1 MSEYAATTN
10 RLEVDN
16 FIARDFNDSIRE
28 LRYSM
33 HIKKFS
39 TAKPLFT
46 SHSSFIP
53 KPINTSISMSTPLIL
68 SLALI
73 VALSVSGC
81 QPNKET
87 DSNAANKDSNIQQ
100 NSSSQVLNSER
111 IQTIE
116 ALAGVPMQQLASF
129 DPQEIKQ
136 GGDTGISITSSE
148 SYSKPSSNITAS
160 RKGSFFIGNA
170 FFRQPWVI
178 APASTDSRDGL
189 GALFN
194 VAACQS
200 CHVKDGRGH
209 APLTSE
215 DDADSL
221 LIRLAMPATTNKQRQ
236 QLQNSLIE
244 KVVHPM
250 YGGQLQDRGI
260 QGVPAE
266 ARIAVEWRDKPVTFA
281 DGHVETLRAPTFNL
295 TNPGY
300 GPFDDELMVSPRIAL
315 PMIGLGLLEQ
325 IPDADIKKQAIKANN
340 ADSDIKGKFNWVM
353 DPQTGKVALGR
364 FGWKAGQ
371 TKLLTQNQSAFNEDM
386 GLTSNIRPNESC
398 MPTQTACL
406 NATTGADEQ
415 GNGKPP
421 VEVNDEVAKFVE
433 FYTRN
438 LAVPHRRNADDKIVL
453 AGKKRFYD
461 MGCQSCHTPRYQ
473 LPKTDDDHIEQ
484 HGQVIYPYTDLLLHD
499 MGDELADRT
508 IAGKLPSKGLQVEFL
523 ANSYEWRTPAL
534 WGIGLAQTVDPQAT
548 FLHDGRAR
556 TLMEAVL
563 WHGGEAMKQQQKV
576 LKLDK
581 QGRAELN
588 AFLMSL

>member
-1 MSEYAATTN
+1 MNTTN
-10 RLEVDN
+10 VLTGKQSTL
-16 FIARDFNDSIRE
+16 FDSSLIR
-28 LRYSM
+28 
-33 HIKKFS
+33 K
-39 TAKPLFT
+39 TAPL
-46 SHSSFIP
+46 
-53 KPINTSISMSTPLIL
+53 KL
-68 SLALI
+68 SLSMLCLLLI
-73 VALSVSGC
+73 SAC
-81 QPNKET
+81 QPADDVAN
-87 DSNAANKDSNIQQ
+87 NAAKSDRKTQK
-100 NSSSQVLNSER
+100 NSQSQALTSER
-111 IQTIE
+111 VQTVE
-116 ALAGVPMQQLASF
+116 ALAGVSMQQLASF

-209 APLTSE
+209 APMTSD

-221 LIRLAMPATTNKQRQ
+221 LIRLAMPPTTDKQRQ
-236 QLQNSLIE
+236 QLKDSLIE
-244 KVVHPM
+244 KVAHPM

-266 ARIAVEWRDKPVTFA
+266 ARIAVQWTDKPVTFA
-281 DGHVETLRAPTFNL
+281 DGHIETLRAPTFNL
-295 TNPGY
+295 TSPGY
-300 GPFDDELMVSPRIAL
+300 GAFDEELMVSPRVAL
-315 PMIGLGLLEQ
+315 PMIGLGLLDQ
-325 IPDADIKKQAIKANN
+325 IPDADIKKQAISINKNN
-340 ADSDIKGKFNWVM
+340 INKNSAKNDSSDISGKFNLVM

-371 TKLLTQNQSAFNEDM
+371 TKLITQNQSAFNEDM
-386 GLTSNIRPNESC
+386 GLTSNIRPHESC
-398 MPTQTACL
+398 MPTQTACIK
-406 NATTGADEQ
+406 ATTGADEQ
-415 GNGKPP
+415 GNGKPA
-421 VEVNDEVAKFVE
+421 VEVSDEVAKFVE

-438 LAVPHRRNADDKIVL
+438 LAVPNRRNADDKLVL

-473 LPKTDDDHIEQ
+473 LPKTDDDHVEQ

-499 MGDELADRT
+499 MGNDLADRT
-508 IAGKLPSKGLQVEFL
+508 IAGKLPPKNLQVEFL

-563 WHGGEAMKQQQKV
+563 WHGGEAKKQQQKV
-576 LKLDK
+576 LMLDK
-581 QGRAELN
+581 QGRTELN
-588 AFLMSL
+588 AFLQSL

>member
-1 MSEYAATTN
+1 MNAISATKDK
-10 RLEVDN
+10 L
-16 FIARDFNDSIRE
+16 
-28 LRYSM
+28 
-33 HIKKFS
+33 
-39 TAKPLFT
+39 
-46 SHSSFIP
+46 
-53 KPINTSISMSTPLIL
+53 SMSLHTSLLSKNTPLKLALSALCVL
-68 SLALI
+68 SLTACQPTDSSSANKND
-73 VALSVSGC
+73 VNADKQDKALSAERS
-81 QPNKET
+81 
-87 DSNAANKDSNIQQ
+87 Q
-100 NSSSQVLNSER
+100 N
-111 IQTIE
+111 IE

-136 GGDTGISITSSE
+136 GGDSGISITSAE
-148 SYSKPSSNITAS
+148 SYSKPSSNLTAL

-170 FFRQPWVI
+170 FFQQPWVI

-209 APLTSE
+209 APMSSK

-221 LIRLAMPATTNKQRQ
+221 LIRLSMPATTDEQRQ
-236 QLQNSLIE
+236 QLQDSLIE

-266 ARIAVEWRDKPVTFA
+266 ARIAVQWTDMPVTFA
-281 DGHVETLRAPTFNL
+281 DGYVETLRAPRFEL
-295 TNPGY
+295 TKPGY
-300 GPFDDELMVSPRIAL
+300 GAFDNEMMVSPRVAL

-325 IPDADIKKQAIKANN
+325 IPDDDIKKQAVNN
-340 ADSDIKGKFNWVM
+340 NSTSDISGKFNWVM
-353 DPQTGKVALGR
+353 DPQTGKHALGR

-371 TKLLTQNQSAFNEDM
+371 TKLITQNQSAFNEDM
-386 GLTSNIRPNESC
+386 GLTSNIRPHKSC
-398 MPTQTACL
+398 MPSQTACI

-421 VEVNDEVAKFVE
+421 VEVNDEIAKFVE

-438 LAVPHRRNADDKIVL
+438 LAVPHRRNADDKLVL

-473 LPKTDDDHIEQ
+473 LPKTDDDHLEQ

-499 MGDELADRT
+499 MGDALADRT
-508 IAGKLPSKGLQVEFL
+508 IAGKLPAKDAQVEFL

-563 WHGGEAMKQQQKV
+563 WHGGEAENQRQKV

-588 AFLMSL
+588 AFLKSL

>member
-1 MSEYAATTN
+1 MNTTMNTTN
-10 RLEVDN
+10 I
-16 FIARDFNDSIRE
+16 F
-28 LRYSM
+28 
-33 HIKKFS
+33 K
-39 TAKPLFT
+39 AKTPTFFYA
-46 SHSSFIP
+46 SFVSKTTLL
-53 KPINTSISMSTPLIL
+53 KPTLGILCVL
-68 SLALI
+68 SLSACQPTD
-73 VALSVSGC
+73 SVS
-81 QPNKET
+81 
-87 DSNAANKDSNIQQ
+87 DDI
-100 NSSSQVLNSER
+100 SENEKSAINNGDNPTLTPER
-111 IQTIE
+111 LQTIE
-116 ALAGVPMQQLASF
+116 TLAGVPMQQLASF
-129 DPQEIKQ
+129 DPQEVKQ
-136 GGDTGISITSSE
+136 GGDTGISISSAE
-148 SYSKPSSNITAS
+148 SYSKPSSNLTAS
-160 RKGSFFIGNA
+160 RKGHFFIGNA

-209 APLTSE
+209 APMTSD

-221 LIRLAMPATTNKQRQ
+221 LIRLAMPATTDEQRQ

-266 ARIAVEWRDKPVTFA
+266 ARIAVQWTDKPVTFA
-281 DGHVETLRAPTFNL
+281 DGHIETLRAPTFNL
-295 TNPGY
+295 TKPGY
-300 GPFDDELMVSPRIAL
+300 GAFDDDLMVSPRVAL

-325 IPDADIKKQAIKANN
+325 IPDEAIKKQAVDNKNSTN
-340 ADSDIKGKFNWVM
+340 GDISGKFNWVM
-353 DPQTGKVALGR
+353 DPQTGKHALGR

-371 TKLLTQNQSAFNEDM
+371 TKLITQNQSAFNEDM
-386 GLTSNIRPNESC
+386 GLTSNIRPHESC
-398 MPTQTACL
+398 MPTQTACM

-415 GNGKPP
+415 GNGKSP

-438 LAVPHRRNADDKIVL
+438 LAVPHRRDADDTLVL

-473 LPKTDDDHIEQ
+473 LPKTDDDHLEQ

-499 MGDELADRT
+499 MGDDLADRT
-508 IAGKLPSKGLQVEFL
+508 IAGKLPAKNIQVEFL

-563 WHGGEAMKQQQKV
+563 WHGGEAQKQQQKV

-581 QGRAELN
+581 QGRSELN
-588 AFLMSL
+588 AFLQSL

>member
-1 MSEYAATTN
+1 MHVKKGFISKPRPILHSSLISQFKTASVGMSA
-10 RLEVDN
+10 
-16 FIARDFNDSIRE
+16 
-28 LRYSM
+28 
-33 HIKKFS
+33 
-39 TAKPLFT
+39 LFT
-46 SHSSFIP
+46 
-53 KPINTSISMSTPLIL
+53 L
-68 SLALI
+68 SLVL
-73 VALSVSGC
+73 VGALSLSAC
-81 QPNKET
+81 QPVKDT
-87 DSNAANKDSNIQQ
+87 DDNAVNKDSLQ
-100 NSSSQVLNSER
+100 SEVLTPER
-111 IQTIE
+111 LRTIE
-116 ALAGVPMQQLASF
+116 TLAGVPMQQLASF
-129 DPQEIKQ
+129 EPQEIKQ
-136 GGDTGISITSSE
+136 GGDTGISVTSSE

-209 APLTSE
+209 APMTAE
-215 DDADSL
+215 DDADSF
-221 LIRLAMPATTNKQRQ
+221 LIRLAMPATTDEQRQ
-236 QLQNSLIE
+236 QLKDSLIE
-244 KVVHPM
+244 KVAHPM

-266 ARIAVEWRDKPVTFA
+266 ARIAVQWTDKPVTFA
-281 DGHVETLRAPTFNL
+281 DGHIETLRAPTFNL

-300 GPFDDELMVSPRIAL
+300 GAFDDEMMVSPRVAL

-325 IPDADIKKQAIKANN
+325 IPDADIKKQAASNHKNSN
-340 ADSDIKGKFNWVM
+340 DIKGKFNWVM

-371 TKLLTQNQSAFNEDM
+371 TELITQNQSAFNEDM
-386 GLTSNIRPNESC
+386 GLTSNIRPHESC
-398 MPTQTACL
+398 MPTQTACK
-406 NATTGADEQ
+406 NAITGADEQ

-438 LAVPHRRNADDKIVL
+438 LAVPHRRNAEDKVVL

-473 LPKTDDDHIEQ
+473 LPKTADDHLEQ

-508 IAGKLPSKGLQVEFL
+508 IAGKLPAKDLQVEFL

-534 WGIGLAQTVDPQAT
+534 WGIGLAQTVDSQAT

-563 WHGGEAMKQQQKV
+563 WHGGEAKKQQQRV

-588 AFLMSL
+588 AFLQSL

>member
-1 MSEYAATTN
+1 MNTAN
-10 RLEVDN
+10 
-16 FIARDFNDSIRE
+16 
-28 LRYSM
+28 SM
-33 HIKKFS
+33 NTANVSKVKKPASFY
-39 TAKPLFT
+39 
-46 SHSSFIP
+46 SSFLIKNAP
-53 KPINTSISMSTPLIL
+53 SKLTISILCAL
-68 SLALI
+68 SLSA
-73 VALSVSGC
+73 C
-81 QPNKET
+81 QPN
-87 DSNAANKDSNIQQ
+87 DSTSDDIDTNEQTAIENGENQA
-100 NSSSQVLNSER
+100 VAPER
-111 IQTIE
+111 IQAIE
-116 ALAGVPMQQLASF
+116 TLAGVPMQQLVSF

-136 GGDTGISITSSE
+136 GGDTGISISSAE
-148 SYSKPSSNITAS
+148 SYSKPSSNLTAS

-170 FFRQPWVI
+170 FFKQPWVI

-209 APLTSE
+209 APMNAD

-221 LIRLAMPATTNKQRQ
+221 LIRLAMPATTDEQRQ
-236 QLQNSLIE
+236 QLRDSLIE

-266 ARIAVEWRDKPVTFA
+266 ARISVQWTDKPVTFA
-281 DGHVETLRAPTFNL
+281 DGYVETLRAPTFNL
-295 TNPGY
+295 TQPGY
-300 GPFDDELMVSPRIAL
+300 GKLDDELMVSPRVAL

-325 IPDADIKKQAIKANN
+325 IPDEAIKNQAMK
-340 ADSDIKGKFNWVM
+340 SKGDISGKFNWVM
-353 DPQTGKVALGR
+353 DPQTGKNALGR

-371 TKLLTQNQSAFNEDM
+371 TKLITQNQSAFNEDM

-406 NATTGADEQ
+406 NARTGADEQ
-415 GNGKPP
+415 GNGKPA
-421 VEVNDEVAKFVE
+421 VEVNDDVAKFVE

-438 LAVPHRRNADDKIVL
+438 LAVPNRRDADNELVL

-461 MGCQSCHTPRYQ
+461 IGCQSCHTPRYQ
-473 LPKTDDDHIEQ
+473 LPKTDDDRLEQ
-484 HGQVIYPYTDLLLHD
+484 HGQVIYPYTDLLIHD
-499 MGDELADRT
+499 MGDDLADRT
-508 IAGKLPSKGLQVEFL
+508 IAGKLPPKDAQVEFL
-523 ANSYEWRTPAL
+523 ATSYEWRTPAL
-534 WGIGLAQTVDPQAT
+534 WGVGLAQIVDPQAT

-563 WHGGEAMKQQQKV
+563 WHGGESEKQQKEV

-588 AFLMSL
+588 AFLRSL

>member
-1 MSEYAATTN
+1 MNTTN
-10 RLEVDN
+10 V
-16 FIARDFNDSIRE
+16 F
-28 LRYSM
+28 
-33 HIKKFS
+33 K
-39 TAKPLFT
+39 AKPAASFYK
-46 SHSSFIP
+46 SFII
-53 KPINTSISMSTPLIL
+53 KTTLLTPAFGILCVL
-68 SLALI
+68 SLSA
-73 VALSVSGC
+73 C
-81 QPNKET
+81 QPT
-87 DSNAANKDSNIQQ
+87 DSVPDEVSRNDKSAINNAENQTLAP
-100 NSSSQVLNSER
+100 ER

-116 ALAGVPMQQLASF
+116 TLAGVSMQQLVSF
-129 DPQEIKQ
+129 DPQEVKQ
-136 GGDTGISITSSE
+136 GGDTGISISSAE
-148 SYSKPSSNITAS
+148 SYSKPSSNLTAS
-160 RKGSFFIGNA
+160 RKGHFFIGNA

-209 APLTSE
+209 APMTSD

-221 LIRLAMPATTNKQRQ
+221 LIRLAMPATTDEQRQ

-266 ARIAVEWRDKPVTFA
+266 ARIAVQWTDKPVTFA
-281 DGHVETLRAPTFNL
+281 DGHIEKLRAPTFNL
-295 TNPGY
+295 TKPGY
-300 GPFDDELMVSPRIAL
+300 GAFDDDLMVSPRVAL

-325 IPDADIKKQAIKANN
+325 IPDEAIKKQAVDNKNRTN
-340 ADSDIKGKFNWVM
+340 GDISGKFNWVM
-353 DPQTGKVALGR
+353 DPQTGKAALGR

-371 TKLLTQNQSAFNEDM
+371 TKLITQNQSAFNEDM
-386 GLTSNIRPNESC
+386 GLTSNIRPHESC
-398 MPTQTACL
+398 MPTQTACM

-415 GNGKPP
+415 GNGKSP

-438 LAVPHRRNADDKIVL
+438 LAVPHRRNADDKLVL

-473 LPKTDDDHIEQ
+473 LPKTDDDHLEQ

-499 MGDELADRT
+499 MGDDLADRT
-508 IAGKLPSKGLQVEFL
+508 IAGKLPAKDIQVEFL

-563 WHGGEAMKQQQKV
+563 WHGGEAQKQQQKV

-581 QGRAELN
+581 QGRTELN
-588 AFLMSL
+588 AFLQSL

>member
-1 MSEYAATTN
+1 
-10 RLEVDN
+10 
-16 FIARDFNDSIRE
+16 
-28 LRYSM
+28 M
-33 HIKKFS
+33 HVKKAS
-39 TAKPLFT
+39 TAKRL
-46 SHSSFIP
+46 SAIHSSVKSQF
-53 KPINTSISMSTPLIL
+53 KTASVSMSAPLTL

-73 VALSVSGC
+73 GALSVSAC
-81 QPNKET
+81 QPVKDNN
-87 DSNAANKDSNIQQ
+87 DNAADKDHQKSESLQ
-100 NSSSQVLNSER
+100 SEVLTPER

-136 GGDTGISITSSE
+136 GGDTGISIASSE

-209 APLTSE
+209 APMNAD

-221 LIRLAMPATTNKQRQ
+221 LIRLAMPATTDEQRQ
-236 QLQNSLIE
+236 QLKDSLIE
-244 KVVHPM
+244 KVAHPM

-266 ARIAVEWRDKPVTFA
+266 ARIAVQWTDKPVTFA

-300 GPFDDELMVSPRIAL
+300 GAFDEELMVSPRVAL

-325 IPDADIKKQAIKANN
+325 IPDADIKKQAASNHKNN
-340 ADSDIKGKFNWVM
+340 NDIKGKFNWVM

-371 TKLLTQNQSAFNEDM
+371 TKLITQNQSAFNEDM

-398 MPTQTACL
+398 MPTQLVCIK
-406 NATTGADEQ
+406 ATTGADEQ

-438 LAVPHRRNADDKIVL
+438 LAVPHRRNADDKLVL

-473 LPKTDDDHIEQ
+473 LPKTADDHLEQ
-484 HGQVIYPYTDLLLHD
+484 HGQVIYPYTDMLLHD
-499 MGDELADRT
+499 MGDDLADRT
-508 IAGKLPSKGLQVEFL
+508 IAGKLPPKNLQVEFL

-534 WGIGLAQTVDPQAT
+534 WGVGLAQTVDPQAT

-563 WHGGEAMKQQQKV
+563 WHGGEAKKQQQKV
-576 LKLDK
+576 LTLDK

-588 AFLMSL
+588 AFLQSL

>member
-1 MSEYAATTN
+1 MKAIYTKSSAF
-10 RLEVDN
+10 L
-16 FIARDFNDSIRE
+16 FSFSIIQN
-28 LRYSM
+28 LPS
-33 HIKKFS
+33 K
-39 TAKPLFT
+39 
-46 SHSSFIP
+46 
-53 KPINTSISMSTPLIL
+53 
-68 SLALI
+68 LALMMMGT
-73 VALSVSGC
+73 VALSAC
-81 QPNKET
+81 QPADSVSNET
-87 DSNAANKDSNIQQ
+87 SDNESNISTSETAQP
-100 NSSSQVLNSER
+100 LTSER
-111 IQTIE
+111 TENIE
-116 ALAGVPMQQLASF
+116 ALAGVPMQQLVSF

-136 GGDTGISITSSE
+136 GGNSGISITSAE
-148 SYSKPSSNITAS
+148 SYSKPSSNLTAS

-170 FFRQPWVI
+170 FFKQPWVV

-200 CHVKDGRGH
+200 CHIKDGRGH
-209 APLTSE
+209 APMTAD

-221 LIRLAMPATTNKQRQ
+221 LLRLSMPATTDEQRQ
-236 QLQNSLIE
+236 QLQDSLIE

-266 ARIAVEWRDKPVTFA
+266 ARIAVQWTDKPVTFA

-300 GPFDDELMVSPRIAL
+300 GAFDEAMMVSPRVAL

-325 IPDADIKKQAIKANN
+325 IPDDDIKKQANN
-340 ADSDIKGKFNWVM
+340 KGNSDISGKFNWVM
-353 DPQTGKVALGR
+353 DPQTGKRALGR

-371 TKLLTQNQSAFNEDM
+371 TKLITQNQSAFNEDM
-386 GLTSNIRPNESC
+386 GLTSNIRPHESC

-421 VEVNDEVAKFVE
+421 VEVNDDVAKFVE

-438 LAVPHRRNADDKIVL
+438 LAVPHRRNADNELVL

-473 LPKTDDDHIEQ
+473 LPKTDDDHLEQ

-499 MGDELADRT
+499 MGDALADRT
-508 IAGKLPSKGLQVEFL
+508 IAGKLPPKDAQVEFL

-534 WGIGLAQTVDPQAT
+534 WGVGLAQTVDPQAT

-563 WHGGEAMKQQQKV
+563 WHGGEAEKQQQQV

-588 AFLMSL
+588 AFLKSL

>member
-1 MSEYAATTN
+1 MSVT
-10 RLEVDN
+10 
-16 FIARDFNDSIRE
+16 S
-28 LRYSM
+28 
-33 HIKKFS
+33 
-39 TAKPLFT
+39 AKP
-46 SHSSFIP
+46 SAIP
-53 KPINTSISMSTPLIL
+53 ALIL
-68 SLALI
+68 QRTIYKLTLTLI
-73 VALSVSGC
+73 GAVAISACQPTDSVSE
-81 QPNKET
+81 NKNEVA
-87 DSNAANKDSNIQQ
+87 DSAEAQAVTPKRAQD
-100 NSSSQVLNSER
+100 
-111 IQTIE
+111 IE
-116 ALAGVPMQQLASF
+116 ALAGVPMTQLATF

-148 SYSKPSSNITAS
+148 SYSKPSSNLSAS

-170 FFRQPWVI
+170 FFRQPWVV

-200 CHVKDGRGH
+200 CHIKDGRGH
-209 APLTSE
+209 APMSSE

-221 LIRLAMPATTNKQRQ
+221 LIRLAMPATTAEERQ
-236 QLQNSLIE
+236 QLQDSLIE

-266 ARIAVEWRDKPVTFA
+266 ARISVQWTDKPVTFA
-281 DGHVETLRAPTFNL
+281 DGHVETLRAPTFDL
-295 TNPGY
+295 TRPGY
-300 GPFDDELMVSPRIAL
+300 GAFDDELMVSPRVAL

-325 IPDADIKKQAIKANN
+325 IPDDDIKKQVVENN
-340 ADSDIKGKFNWVM
+340 SDDISGKFNWVM
-353 DPQTGKVALGR
+353 DPQTGKTALGR

-386 GLTSNIRPNESC
+386 GLTSNIRPHESC
-398 MPTQTACL
+398 MPTQTACV

-415 GNGKPP
+415 VNGKPP

-438 LAVPHRRNADDKIVL
+438 LAVPHRRNADDKLVL

-473 LPKTDDDHIEQ
+473 LPKTDDDHLEQ

-508 IAGKLPSKGLQVEFL
+508 AAGKLPPKDTQVEFL

-563 WHGGEAMKQQQKV
+563 WHGGEAEKQKQKV
-576 LKLDK
+576 LQLDK
-581 QGRAELN
+581 QGRAELT
-588 AFLMSL
+588 AFLQSL

>member
-1 MSEYAATTN
+1 MNTAN
-10 RLEVDN
+10 
-16 FIARDFNDSIRE
+16 
-28 LRYSM
+28 SM
-33 HIKKFS
+33 NTANVSKVKKPASFC
-39 TAKPLFT
+39 
-46 SHSSFIP
+46 SSFINKNVP
-53 KPINTSISMSTPLIL
+53 SKLTIGIFCAL
-68 SLALI
+68 SLSA
-73 VALSVSGC
+73 C
-81 QPNKET
+81 QPNDNTSDDADTNEQ
-87 DSNAANKDSNIQQ
+87 AA
-100 NSSSQVLNSER
+100 VENSENQAVAPER
-111 IQTIE
+111 IETIE
-116 ALAGVPMQQLASF
+116 TLAGVPMQQLASF

-136 GGDTGISITSSE
+136 GGDTGISISSAE
-148 SYSKPSSNITAS
+148 SYSKPSSNLTAS

-170 FFRQPWVI
+170 FFKQPWVI

-209 APLTSE
+209 APMNAD

-221 LIRLAMPATTNKQRQ
+221 LIRLAMPATTDEQRL
-236 QLQNSLIE
+236 QLKDSLIE

-266 ARIAVEWRDKPVTFA
+266 ARISVQWTDKPVTFA
-281 DGHVETLRAPTFNL
+281 DGYVETLRAPTFNL
-295 TNPGY
+295 TQPGY
-300 GPFDDELMVSPRIAL
+300 GKLDDELMVSPRVAL

-325 IPDADIKKQAIKANN
+325 IPDEAIKNQAMK
-340 ADSDIKGKFNWVM
+340 SKGDISGKFNWVM
-353 DPQTGKVALGR
+353 DPQTGKNALGR

-371 TKLLTQNQSAFNEDM
+371 TKLITQNQSAFNEDM

-421 VEVNDEVAKFVE
+421 VEVNDDVAKFVE

-438 LAVPHRRNADDKIVL
+438 LAVPNRRDADNELVL

-461 MGCQSCHTPRYQ
+461 IGCQSCHTPRYQ
-473 LPKTDDDHIEQ
+473 LPKTDDDRLEQ
-484 HGQVIYPYTDLLLHD
+484 HGQVIYPYTDLLIHD
-499 MGDELADRT
+499 MGDDLADRT
-508 IAGKLPSKGLQVEFL
+508 IAGKLPPKEAQVEFL
-523 ANSYEWRTPAL
+523 ATSYEWRTPAL
-534 WGIGLAQTVDPQAT
+534 WGVGLAQIVDPQAT

-563 WHGGEAMKQQQKV
+563 WHGGESEKQQKDV

-588 AFLMSL
+588 AFLKSL

>member
-1 MSEYAATTN
+1 MSVIHTKSSA
-10 RLEVDN
+10 
-16 FIARDFNDSIRE
+16 FPF
-28 LRYSM
+28 
-33 HIKKFS
+33 FS
-39 TAKPLFT
+39 SSLQGT
-46 SHSSFIP
+46 SL
-53 KPINTSISMSTPLIL
+53 K
-68 SLALI
+68 LALTI
-73 VALSVSGC
+73 AGAIAISAC
-81 QPNKET
+81 QPPDSTSDSASTNKNTNDTAVASGEGASALT
-87 DSNAANKDSNIQQ
+87 PK
-100 NSSSQVLNSER
+100 R
-111 IQTIE
+111 TQTVE
-116 ALAGVPMQQLASF
+116 ALAGVPMQQLVTF

-148 SYSKPSSNITAS
+148 SYSKPSSNLSAS

-170 FFRQPWVI
+170 FFRQPWVV

-200 CHVKDGRGH
+200 CHIKDGRGH
-209 APLTSE
+209 APMSSE

-221 LIRLAMPATTNKQRQ
+221 LIRLAMPATTDEERA

-266 ARIAVEWRDKPVTFA
+266 SRIAVQWTDKPVTFA
-281 DGHVETLRAPTFNL
+281 DGHVETLRAPTFHL

-300 GPFDDELMVSPRIAL
+300 GAFDDEMMVSPRVAL

-325 IPDADIKKQAIKANN
+325 IPDDDIKKQAVDNDS
-340 ADSDIKGKFNWVM
+340 ADISGKFNWVM
-353 DPQTGKVALGR
+353 DPQTGKTALGR

-386 GLTSNIRPNESC
+386 GLTSNIRPHESC
-398 MPTQTACL
+398 MPEQTACV

-415 GNGKPP
+415 GGGKPP

-438 LAVPHRRNADDKIVL
+438 LAVPHRRNAEDKLVL

-473 LPKTDDDHIEQ
+473 LPKTDDDHLEQ

-508 IAGKLPSKGLQVEFL
+508 IAGKLPPKDAQVEFL

-563 WHGGEAMKQQQKV
+563 WHGGEAEKQKQKV
-576 LKLDK
+576 LQLDK
-581 QGRAELN
+581 QGRAELT
-588 AFLMSL
+588 AFLQSL

>member
-1 MSEYAATTN
+1 MTITNVLKVKQYASFYA
-10 RLEVDN
+10 
-16 FIARDFNDSIRE
+16 
-28 LRYSM
+28 
-33 HIKKFS
+33 
-39 TAKPLFT
+39 
-46 SHSSFIP
+46 SFIHKTAP
-53 KPINTSISMSTPLIL
+53 LKLSLGMLCALSIS
-68 SLALI
+68 A
-73 VALSVSGC
+73 C
-81 QPNKET
+81 QPTDDVANNTAESDNKT
-87 DSNAANKDSNIQQ
+87 QKNAQ
-100 NSSSQVLNSER
+100 SQALTSER
-111 IQTIE
+111 AQTIE
-116 ALAGVPMQQLASF
+116 ALAGVPMQQLANF

-209 APLTSE
+209 APMTSD

-221 LIRLAMPATTNKQRQ
+221 LIRLAMPATTDEQRQ
-236 QLQNSLIE
+236 QLQDSLIE

-266 ARIAVEWRDKPVTFA
+266 ARIAVQWTDKPVTFA
-281 DGHVETLRAPTFNL
+281 DGYVETLRAPIFNL

-300 GPFDDELMVSPRIAL
+300 GPFDGELMVSPRIAL

-325 IPDADIKKQAIKANN
+325 IPDADIKKQVASNHKNS
-340 ADSDIKGKFNWVM
+340 SDIKGKFNLVM

-386 GLTSNIRPNESC
+386 GLTSSIRPTESC
-398 MPTQTACL
+398 MPTQSACM
-406 NATTGADEQ
+406 NAATGADEQ
-415 GNGKPP
+415 GNGKQP

-438 LAVPHRRNADDKIVL
+438 LAVPHRRNADDKLVL

-499 MGDELADRT
+499 MGDDLADRT
-508 IAGKLPSKGLQVEFL
+508 IAGKLPPKNLQVEFL

-563 WHGGEAMKQQQKV
+563 WHGGEAKKQQQKV

-581 QGRAELN
+581 QGRTELN
-588 AFLMSL
+588 AFLQSL

>member
-1 MSEYAATTN
+1 MNTTN
-10 RLEVDN
+10 VSTVQKPAS
-16 FIARDFNDSIRE
+16 F
-28 LRYSM
+28 YS
-33 HIKKFS
+33 
-39 TAKPLFT
+39 A
-46 SHSSFIP
+46 FIP
-53 KPINTSISMSTPLIL
+53 KTVPAKLTFGILCAL
-68 SLALI
+68 SLSACQPTD
-73 VALSVSGC
+73 SVSDG
-81 QPNKET
+81 T
-87 DSNAANKDSNIQQ
+87 SNNEKTAIDNGQ
-100 NSSSQVLNSER
+100 NQVLAPER
-111 IQTIE
+111 VQTIE
-116 ALAGVPMQQLASF
+116 ALAGVSMQQLASF

-136 GGDTGISITSSE
+136 GGDTGISISSAE

-200 CHVKDGRGH
+200 CHIKDGRGH
-209 APLTSE
+209 APMTSE

-221 LIRLAMPATTNKQRQ
+221 LIRLAMPATTNEQRQ

-266 ARIAVEWRDKPVTFA
+266 ARIAVQWADKPVTFA

-295 TNPGY
+295 TKPGY
-300 GPFDDELMVSPRIAL
+300 GAFDDELMVSPRVAL

-325 IPDADIKKQAIKANN
+325 IPDADIKKQAANN
-340 ADSDIKGKFNWVM
+340 SKNGNDIKGKFNWVM
-353 DPQTGKVALGR
+353 DPQTGKVVLGR

-371 TKLLTQNQSAFNEDM
+371 TKLITQNQSAFNEDM

-398 MPTQTACL
+398 MPTQTACM

-415 GNGKPP
+415 GNDKPP
-421 VEVNDEVAKFVE
+421 VEVNDEVAQFVE

-438 LAVPHRRNADDKIVL
+438 LAVPHRRNADDELVL

-499 MGDELADRT
+499 MGDDLADRT
-508 IAGKLPSKGLQVEFL
+508 IAGKLPSKDLQVEFL

-534 WGIGLAQTVDPQAT
+534 WGIGLAQTVDAQAT

-563 WHGGEAMKQQQKV
+563 WHGGEAKKQQLKV
-576 LKLDK
+576 LQLDK

-588 AFLMSL
+588 AFLQSL

>member
-1 MSEYAATTN
+1 M
-10 RLEVDN
+10 V
-16 FIARDFNDSIRE
+16 
-28 LRYSM
+28 
-33 HIKKFS
+33 
-39 TAKPLFT
+39 
-46 SHSSFIP
+46 
-53 KPINTSISMSTPLIL
+53 
-68 SLALI
+68 
-73 VALSVSGC
+73 
-81 QPNKET
+81 
-87 DSNAANKDSNIQQ
+87 
-100 NSSSQVLNSER
+100 
-111 IQTIE
+111 
-116 ALAGVPMQQLASF
+116 
-129 DPQEIKQ
+129 
-136 GGDTGISITSSE
+136 
-148 SYSKPSSNITAS
+148 
-160 RKGSFFIGNA
+160 
-170 FFRQPWVI
+170 

-200 CHVKDGRGH
+200 CHIKDGRGH
-209 APLTSE
+209 APMSSE

-221 LIRLAMPATTNKQRQ
+221 LIRLAMPATTDEERA

-266 ARIAVEWRDKPVTFA
+266 ARIAVQWTDKPVTFA
-281 DGHVETLRAPTFNL
+281 DGHVETLRAPTFHL

-300 GPFDDELMVSPRIAL
+300 GAFDDQMMVSPRVAL

-325 IPDADIKKQAIKANN
+325 IPDDDIKKQAVDNDS
-340 ADSDIKGKFNWVM
+340 ADISGKFNWVM
-353 DPQTGKVALGR
+353 DPQTGKTALGR

-386 GLTSNIRPNESC
+386 GLTSNIRPHESC
-398 MPTQTACL
+398 MPAQTACV

-415 GNGKPP
+415 GGGKPP

-438 LAVPHRRNADDKIVL
+438 LAVPHRRHAEDELVL

-473 LPKTDDDHIEQ
+473 LPKTDDDHLEQ

-508 IAGKLPSKGLQVEFL
+508 IAGKLPPKDAQVEFL

-563 WHGGEAMKQQQKV
+563 WHGGEAEKQKQNVFQ
-576 LKLDK
+576 LDK
-581 QGRAELN
+581 QGRAELT
-588 AFLMSL
+588 AFLQSL

>member
-1 MSEYAATTN
+1 MNTKDV
-10 RLEVDN
+10 L
-16 FIARDFNDSIRE
+16 
-28 LRYSM
+28 
-33 HIKKFS
+33 K
-39 TAKPLFT
+39 AKQPALFY
-46 SHSSFIP
+46 SSFINKSAP
-53 KPINTSISMSTPLIL
+53 AKLTLGVIFTLFLSACQPTDGVSDGAAINTEGAVDHQA
-68 SLALI
+68 LA
-73 VALSVSGC
+73 
-81 QPNKET
+81 P
-87 DSNAANKDSNIQQ
+87 
-100 NSSSQVLNSER
+100 ER
-111 IQTIE
+111 RQTIE
-116 ALAGVPMQQLASF
+116 ALAGVPLQQLVSF

-136 GGDTGISITSSE
+136 GGDTGISISISSAE
-148 SYSKPSSNITAS
+148 SYSKPSSNLTAS

-209 APLTSE
+209 APMSMD

-221 LIRLAMPATTNKQRQ
+221 LIRLAMPATTDEQRQ

-244 KVVHPM
+244 KVAHPM

-266 ARIAVEWRDKPVTFA
+266 ARIAVQWTDKTVTFT

-295 TNPGY
+295 TKPGY
-300 GPFDDELMVSPRIAL
+300 GPFDDELMVSPRVAL

-325 IPDADIKKQAIKANN
+325 IPDEDIKKQAIDNN
-340 ADSDIKGKFNWVM
+340 NNSDISGKFNWVM
-353 DPQTGKVALGR
+353 DPQTGKHALGR

-386 GLTSNIRPNESC
+386 GLTSNIRPHESC
-398 MPTQTACL
+398 MPTQTACVK
-406 NATTGADEQ
+406 ATTGADEQ
-415 GNGKPP
+415 GDGRPP

-438 LAVPHRRNADDKIVL
+438 LAVPHRRNADDKLVL

-473 LPKTDDDHIEQ
+473 LPKTDDDHLEQ

-499 MGDELADRT
+499 MGDDLADRT
-508 IAGKLPSKGLQVEFL
+508 IAGKLPPKDAQVEFL

-563 WHGGEAMKQQQKV
+563 WHGGEAQEQQKKV
-576 LKLDK
+576 LNLDK

-588 AFLMSL
+588 AFLKSL

>member
-1 MSEYAATTN
+1 MNTTMNTTN
-10 RLEVDN
+10 IV
-16 FIARDFNDSIRE
+16 
-28 LRYSM
+28 
-33 HIKKFS
+33 K
-39 TAKPLFT
+39 AKTPT
-46 SHSSFIP
+46 SFYASFVSKTTLL
-53 KPINTSISMSTPLIL
+53 KPTLGILCVL
-68 SLALI
+68 SLSACQPTN
-73 VALSVSGC
+73 SVSDDISE
-81 QPNKET
+81 NEK
-87 DSNAANKDSNIQQ
+87 SAINNADNPT
-100 NSSSQVLNSER
+100 LTPER
-111 IQTIE
+111 FQTIE
-116 ALAGVPMQQLASF
+116 TLAGVPMQQLASF
-129 DPQEIKQ
+129 DPQEVKQ
-136 GGDTGISITSSE
+136 GGDTGISISSAE
-148 SYSKPSSNITAS
+148 SYSKPSSNLTAS
-160 RKGSFFIGNA
+160 RKGHFFIGNA

-209 APLTSE
+209 APMTSD

-221 LIRLAMPATTNKQRQ
+221 LIRLAMPATTDEQRQ

-266 ARIAVEWRDKPVTFA
+266 ARIAVQWTDKPVTFA

-295 TNPGY
+295 TKPGY
-300 GPFDDELMVSPRIAL
+300 GAFDDDLMVSPRVAL

-325 IPDADIKKQAIKANN
+325 IPDEAIKKQAVDNKNSTN
-340 ADSDIKGKFNWVM
+340 GDISGKFNWVM
-353 DPQTGKVALGR
+353 DPQTGKHALGR

-371 TKLLTQNQSAFNEDM
+371 TKLITQNQSAFNEDM
-386 GLTSNIRPNESC
+386 GLTSNIRPHESC
-398 MPTQTACL
+398 MPTQTACM

-415 GNGKPP
+415 GNGKSP

-438 LAVPHRRNADDKIVL
+438 LAVPHRRDADDTLVL

-473 LPKTDDDHIEQ
+473 LPKTDDDHLEQ

-499 MGDELADRT
+499 MGDDLADRT
-508 IAGKLPSKGLQVEFL
+508 IAGKLPAKNIQVEFL

-563 WHGGEAMKQQQKV
+563 WHGGEAQEQQQKV

-581 QGRAELN
+581 QGRSELN
-588 AFLMSL
+588 AFLQSL

>member
-1 MSEYAATTN
+1 MNTTMNTTN
-10 RLEVDN
+10 I
-16 FIARDFNDSIRE
+16 F
-28 LRYSM
+28 
-33 HIKKFS
+33 K
-39 TAKPLFT
+39 AKTPT
-46 SHSSFIP
+46 SFYASFVSKTTLL
-53 KPINTSISMSTPLIL
+53 KPMLGILCVL
-68 SLALI
+68 SLSA
-73 VALSVSGC
+73 C
-81 QPNKET
+81 QPT
-87 DSNAANKDSNIQQ
+87 DGVSDDI
-100 NSSSQVLNSER
+100 SENEKSAINNGDNPTLTPER
-111 IQTIE
+111 LQTIE
-116 ALAGVPMQQLASF
+116 TLAGVPMQQLASF
-129 DPQEIKQ
+129 DPQEVKQ
-136 GGDTGISITSSE
+136 GGDTGISISSAE
-148 SYSKPSSNITAS
+148 SYSKPSSNLTAS
-160 RKGSFFIGNA
+160 RKGHFFIGNA

-209 APLTSE
+209 APMTSD

-221 LIRLAMPATTNKQRQ
+221 LIRLAMPATTDEQRQ

-266 ARIAVEWRDKPVTFA
+266 ARIAVQWTDKPVTFA
-281 DGHVETLRAPTFNL
+281 DGHIETLRAPTFNL
-295 TNPGY
+295 TKPGY
-300 GPFDDELMVSPRIAL
+300 GAFDDDLMVSPRVAL

-325 IPDADIKKQAIKANN
+325 IPDEAIKKQAVDNKNSTN
-340 ADSDIKGKFNWVM
+340 GDISGKFNWVM
-353 DPQTGKVALGR
+353 DPQTGKHALGR

-371 TKLLTQNQSAFNEDM
+371 TKLITQNQSAFNEDM
-386 GLTSNIRPNESC
+386 GLTSNIRPHESC
-398 MPTQTACL
+398 MPTQTACM

-415 GNGKPP
+415 GDGKPP

-438 LAVPHRRNADDKIVL
+438 LAVPHRRDADDTLVL

-473 LPKTDDDHIEQ
+473 LPKTDDDHLEQ

-499 MGDELADRT
+499 MGNDLADRT
-508 IAGKLPSKGLQVEFL
+508 IAGKLPSKDVQVEFL

-534 WGIGLAQTVDPQAT
+534 WGIGLAQTVDSQAT

-563 WHGGEAMKQQQKV
+563 WHGGEAEKQKQKV

-581 QGRAELN
+581 QGRSELN
-588 AFLMSL
+588 AFLKSL

>member
-1 MSEYAATTN
+1 MNTTMNTTN
-10 RLEVDN
+10 I
-16 FIARDFNDSIRE
+16 F
-28 LRYSM
+28 
-33 HIKKFS
+33 K
-39 TAKPLFT
+39 AKTPTFFYA
-46 SHSSFIP
+46 SFVSKTTLL
-53 KPINTSISMSTPLIL
+53 KPTLGILCVL
-68 SLALI
+68 SLSACQPTD
-73 VALSVSGC
+73 SVSDDISE
-81 QPNKET
+81 NEK
-87 DSNAANKDSNIQQ
+87 SAINNADNPT
-100 NSSSQVLNSER
+100 LTPER
-111 IQTIE
+111 LQTIE
-116 ALAGVPMQQLASF
+116 TLAGVPMQQLASF
-129 DPQEIKQ
+129 DPQEVKQ
-136 GGDTGISITSSE
+136 GGDTGISISSAE
-148 SYSKPSSNITAS
+148 SYSKPSSNLTAS
-160 RKGSFFIGNA
+160 RKGHFFIGNA
-170 FFRQPWVI
+170 FFRQPWVV

-209 APLTSE
+209 APMTSD

-221 LIRLAMPATTNKQRQ
+221 LIRLAMPATTDEQRQ

-266 ARIAVEWRDKPVTFA
+266 ARIAVQWTDKPVTFA
-281 DGHVETLRAPTFNL
+281 DGHIETLRAPTFNL
-295 TNPGY
+295 TKPGY
-300 GPFDDELMVSPRIAL
+300 GAFDDDLMVSPRVAL

-325 IPDADIKKQAIKANN
+325 IPDEAIKKQAVDNKNSTN
-340 ADSDIKGKFNWVM
+340 GDISGKFNWVM
-353 DPQTGKVALGR
+353 DPQTGKHALGR

-371 TKLLTQNQSAFNEDM
+371 TKLITQNQSAFNEDM
-386 GLTSNIRPNESC
+386 GLTSNIRPHESC
-398 MPTQTACL
+398 MPTQTACM

-438 LAVPHRRNADDKIVL
+438 LAVPHRRDADDTLVL

-473 LPKTDDDHIEQ
+473 LPKTDDDHLEQ

-499 MGDELADRT
+499 MGDDLADRT
-508 IAGKLPSKGLQVEFL
+508 IAGKLPAKNIQVEFL

-563 WHGGEAMKQQQKV
+563 WHGGEAQKQQQKV

-581 QGRAELN
+581 QGRSELN
-588 AFLMSL
+588 AFLQSL

>member
-1 MSEYAATTN
+1 MNAISATK
-10 RLEVDN
+10 D
-16 FIARDFNDSIRE
+16 
-28 LRYSM
+28 
-33 HIKKFS
+33 K
-39 TAKPLFT
+39 
-46 SHSSFIP
+46 SS
-53 KPINTSISMSTPLIL
+53 L
-68 SLALI
+68 SLHTSLLSQNTLLRI
-73 VALSVSGC
+73 ALSTLCLWPLTAC
-81 QPNKET
+81 QPT
-87 DSNAANKDSNIQQ
+87 DGIADKQDKALSAERSQ
-100 NSSSQVLNSER
+100 N
-111 IQTIE
+111 IE

-136 GGDTGISITSSE
+136 GGDTGISITSAE
-148 SYSKPSSNITAS
+148 SYSKPSSNLTAS

-170 FFRQPWVI
+170 FFQQPWVV

-200 CHVKDGRGH
+200 CHIKDGRGH
-209 APLTSE
+209 APMSSE

-221 LIRLAMPATTNKQRQ
+221 LIRLAMPATNDEQRQ
-236 QLQNSLIE
+236 QLQDSLIE

-266 ARIAVEWRDKPVTFA
+266 ARIAVQWADKPVTFA
-281 DGHVETLRAPTFNL
+281 DGYVETLRAPTFNL
-295 TNPGY
+295 TKPGY
-300 GPFDDELMVSPRIAL
+300 GALDDEMMVSPRIAL

-325 IPDADIKKQAIKANN
+325 IPDADIKKQASQTPNN
-340 ADSDIKGKFNWVM
+340 KNSDGISGKFNWVM
-353 DPQTGKVALGR
+353 DPQTGKHALGR

-371 TKLLTQNQSAFNEDM
+371 TKLITQNQSAFNEDM
-386 GLTSNIRPNESC
+386 GLTSNIRPHESC
-398 MPTQTACL
+398 MPSQTACI

-421 VEVNDEVAKFVE
+421 VEVNDEVVKFVE

-438 LAVPHRRNADDKIVL
+438 LAVPHRRNADDKLVL

-473 LPKTDDDHIEQ
+473 LPKTDDDHLEQ

-499 MGDELADRT
+499 MGDDLADRT
-508 IAGKLPSKGLQVEFL
+508 IAGKLPAKDAQVEFL

-563 WHGGEAMKQQQKV
+563 WHDGEAEKQRQKV

-588 AFLMSL
+588 AFLKSL

>member
-1 MSEYAATTN
+1 MNTTMNTTN
-10 RLEVDN
+10 VFKAKTPASFYTSFVIKTILLKPA
-16 FIARDFNDSIRE
+16 FSI
-28 LRYSM
+28 LCV
-33 HIKKFS
+33 
-39 TAKPLFT
+39 
-46 SHSSFIP
+46 
-53 KPINTSISMSTPLIL
+53 L
-68 SLALI
+68 SLSACQPTD
-73 VALSVSGC
+73 SVSDDVSE
-81 QPNKET
+81 NEK
-87 DSNAANKDSNIQQ
+87 SAINNADNQT
-100 NSSSQVLNSER
+100 LTPER
-111 IQTIE
+111 LQTIE
-116 ALAGVPMQQLASF
+116 TLAGVPMQQLASF
-129 DPQEIKQ
+129 DPQEVKQ
-136 GGDTGISITSSE
+136 GGDTGISISSAE
-148 SYSKPSSNITAS
+148 SYSKPSSNLTAS
-160 RKGSFFIGNA
+160 RKGHFFIGNA

-209 APLTSE
+209 APMTSD

-221 LIRLAMPATTNKQRQ
+221 LIRLAMPATTDEQRQ

-266 ARIAVEWRDKPVTFA
+266 ARIAVQWTDKPVTFA
-281 DGHVETLRAPTFNL
+281 DGHIETLRAPTFNL
-295 TNPGY
+295 TKPGY
-300 GPFDDELMVSPRIAL
+300 GAFDDDLMVSPRVAL

-325 IPDADIKKQAIKANN
+325 IPDEAIKKQAVDNKNSTN
-340 ADSDIKGKFNWVM
+340 GDISGKFNWVM
-353 DPQTGKVALGR
+353 DPQTGKHALGR

-371 TKLLTQNQSAFNEDM
+371 TKLITQNQSAFNEDM
-386 GLTSNIRPNESC
+386 GLTSNIRPHESC
-398 MPTQTACL
+398 MPTQTACM

-438 LAVPHRRNADDKIVL
+438 LAVPHRRDADDKLVL

-473 LPKTDDDHIEQ
+473 LPKTDDDHLEQ

-499 MGDELADRT
+499 MGDDLADRT
-508 IAGKLPSKGLQVEFL
+508 IAGKLPAKDIQVEFL

-563 WHGGEAMKQQQKV
+563 WHGGEAQKQQQKV

-581 QGRAELN
+581 QGRTELN
-588 AFLMSL
+588 AFLQSL

>member
-1 MSEYAATTN
+1 MNTTMNTTN
-10 RLEVDN
+10 I
-16 FIARDFNDSIRE
+16 F
-28 LRYSM
+28 
-33 HIKKFS
+33 K
-39 TAKPLFT
+39 AKTPA
-46 SHSSFIP
+46 SFYASFVRKTTLL
-53 KPINTSISMSTPLIL
+53 KPTLGILCVL
-68 SLALI
+68 SLSACQPTD
-73 VALSVSGC
+73 SVSDDISENGKSAI
-81 QPNKET
+81 N
-87 DSNAANKDSNIQQ
+87 NADNPT
-100 NSSSQVLNSER
+100 LTPER
-111 IQTIE
+111 LQTIE
-116 ALAGVPMQQLASF
+116 TLAGVPMQQLASF
-129 DPQEIKQ
+129 DPQEVKQ
-136 GGDTGISITSSE
+136 GGDTGISISSAE
-148 SYSKPSSNITAS
+148 SYSKPSSNLTAS
-160 RKGSFFIGNA
+160 RKGHFFIGNA

-209 APLTSE
+209 APMTSD

-221 LIRLAMPATTNKQRQ
+221 LIRLAMPATTDEQRQ

-266 ARIAVEWRDKPVTFA
+266 ARIAVQWTDKPVTFA
-281 DGHVETLRAPTFNL
+281 DGHIETLRAPTFNL
-295 TNPGY
+295 TKPGY
-300 GPFDDELMVSPRIAL
+300 GAFDDDLMVSPRVAL

-325 IPDADIKKQAIKANN
+325 IPDEAIKKQAVDNKNSTN
-340 ADSDIKGKFNWVM
+340 GDISGKFNWVM
-353 DPQTGKVALGR
+353 DPQTGKHALGR

-371 TKLLTQNQSAFNEDM
+371 TKLITQNQSAFNEDM
-386 GLTSNIRPNESC
+386 GLTSNIRPHESC
-398 MPTQTACL
+398 MPTQTACM

-415 GNGKPP
+415 GDGKPP

-438 LAVPHRRNADDKIVL
+438 LAVPHRRDADDTLVL

-473 LPKTDDDHIEQ
+473 LPKTDDDHLEQ

-499 MGDELADRT
+499 MGDDLADRT
-508 IAGKLPSKGLQVEFL
+508 IAGKLPAKNIQVEFL

-563 WHGGEAMKQQQKV
+563 WHGGEAQKQQQKV

-581 QGRAELN
+581 QGRSELN
-588 AFLMSL
+588 AFLQSL

>member
-1 MSEYAATTN
+1 MNTTMNTKNIFKAKTPTFSYASFVSKTT
-10 RLEVDN
+10 L
-16 FIARDFNDSIRE
+16 
-28 LRYSM
+28 L
-33 HIKKFS
+33 
-39 TAKPLFT
+39 KPTLG
-46 SHSSFIP
+46 I
-53 KPINTSISMSTPLIL
+53 LCVL
-68 SLALI
+68 SLSACQPTD
-73 VALSVSGC
+73 SVSDDISE
-81 QPNKET
+81 NEK
-87 DSNAANKDSNIQQ
+87 SAINNADNPT
-100 NSSSQVLNSER
+100 LTPER
-111 IQTIE
+111 LQTIE
-116 ALAGVPMQQLASF
+116 TLAGIPMQQLASF
-129 DPQEIKQ
+129 DPQEVKQ
-136 GGDTGISITSSE
+136 GGDTGISISSAE
-148 SYSKPSSNITAS
+148 SYSKPSSNLTAS
-160 RKGSFFIGNA
+160 RKGHFFIGNA

-209 APLTSE
+209 APMTSD

-221 LIRLAMPATTNKQRQ
+221 LIRLAMPATTDEQRQ

-244 KVVHPM
+244 KVVHAM

-266 ARIAVEWRDKPVTFA
+266 ARIAVQWTDKPVTFA
-281 DGHVETLRAPTFNL
+281 DGHIETLRAPTFNL
-295 TNPGY
+295 TKPGY
-300 GPFDDELMVSPRIAL
+300 GAFDDDLMVSPRVAL

-325 IPDADIKKQAIKANN
+325 IPDEAIKKQAVDNKNSTN
-340 ADSDIKGKFNWVM
+340 GDISGKFNWVM
-353 DPQTGKVALGR
+353 DPQTGKHALGR

-371 TKLLTQNQSAFNEDM
+371 TKLITQNQSAFNEDM
-386 GLTSNIRPNESC
+386 GLTSNIRPHESC
-398 MPTQTACL
+398 MPTQTACM

-438 LAVPHRRNADDKIVL
+438 LAVPHRRDADDTLVL

-473 LPKTDDDHIEQ
+473 LPKTDDDHLEQ

-499 MGDELADRT
+499 MGDDLADRT
-508 IAGKLPSKGLQVEFL
+508 IAGKLPAKNIQVEFL

-563 WHGGEAMKQQQKV
+563 WHGGEAQKQQQKV

-581 QGRAELN
+581 QGRSELN
-588 AFLMSL
+588 AFLQSL

>member
-1 MSEYAATTN
+1 MNTTN
-10 RLEVDN
+10 VFKAKTPASFYTSFVIKTILLRPA
-16 FIARDFNDSIRE
+16 FSI
-28 LRYSM
+28 LCV
-33 HIKKFS
+33 
-39 TAKPLFT
+39 
-46 SHSSFIP
+46 
-53 KPINTSISMSTPLIL
+53 L
-68 SLALI
+68 SLSACQPTG
-73 VALSVSGC
+73 SVSDDVSE
-81 QPNKET
+81 NEK
-87 DSNAANKDSNIQQ
+87 SAINNADNQT
-100 NSSSQVLNSER
+100 LTPER
-111 IQTIE
+111 LQTIE
-116 ALAGVPMQQLASF
+116 TLAGVPMQQLASF
-129 DPQEIKQ
+129 DPQEVKQ
-136 GGDTGISITSSE
+136 GGDTGISISSAE
-148 SYSKPSSNITAS
+148 SYSKPSSNLTAS
-160 RKGSFFIGNA
+160 RKGHFFIGNA

-209 APLTSE
+209 APMTRD

-221 LIRLAMPATTNKQRQ
+221 LIRLAMPATTDEQRQ

-266 ARIAVEWRDKPVTFA
+266 ARIAVQWTDKPVTFA
-281 DGHVETLRAPTFNL
+281 DGHIETLRAPTFNL
-295 TNPGY
+295 TKPGY
-300 GPFDDELMVSPRIAL
+300 GAFDDDLMVSPRVAL

-325 IPDADIKKQAIKANN
+325 IPDEAIKKQAVDNKNSTN
-340 ADSDIKGKFNWVM
+340 GDISGKFNWVM
-353 DPQTGKVALGR
+353 DPQTGKHALGR

-371 TKLLTQNQSAFNEDM
+371 TKLITQNQSAFNEDM
-386 GLTSNIRPNESC
+386 GLTSNIRPHESC
-398 MPTQTACL
+398 MPTQTACM

-438 LAVPHRRNADDKIVL
+438 LAVPHRRDADDKLVL

-473 LPKTDDDHIEQ
+473 LPKTDDDHLEQ

-499 MGDELADRT
+499 MGDDLADRT
-508 IAGKLPSKGLQVEFL
+508 IAGKLPAKDIQVEFL

-563 WHGGEAMKQQQKV
+563 WHGGEAQKQQQKV

-581 QGRAELN
+581 QGRTELN
-588 AFLMSL
+588 AFLQSL

>member
-1 MSEYAATTN
+1 MFMKAIYPKYSVFLLPSAIIQNLPSKLALLMMGAAALSACQPADSVSNDASNSEHAANASEDEHPLTSE
-10 RLEVDN
+10 RVDN
-16 FIARDFNDSIRE
+16 
-28 LRYSM
+28 
-33 HIKKFS
+33 
-39 TAKPLFT
+39 
-46 SHSSFIP
+46 
-53 KPINTSISMSTPLIL
+53 
-68 SLALI
+68 
-73 VALSVSGC
+73 
-81 QPNKET
+81 
-87 DSNAANKDSNIQQ
+87 
-100 NSSSQVLNSER
+100 
-111 IQTIE
+111 IE
-116 ALAGVPMQQLASF
+116 ALAGVPMQQLVSF

-136 GGDTGISITSSE
+136 GGDSGISITSAE
-148 SYSKPSSNITAS
+148 SYSKPSSNLTAS

-170 FFRQPWVI
+170 FFKQPWVV

-200 CHVKDGRGH
+200 CHIKDGRGH
-209 APLTSE
+209 APMTAD

-221 LIRLAMPATTNKQRQ
+221 LLRLSMPATTDEQRQ
-236 QLQNSLIE
+236 QLQDSLIE
-244 KVVHPM
+244 NVVHPM

-266 ARIAVEWRDKPVTFA
+266 ARIAVQWTDKPVTFA
-281 DGHVETLRAPTFNL
+281 DGHIETLRAPTFNL

-300 GPFDDELMVSPRIAL
+300 GAFDEAMMVSPRVAL

-325 IPDADIKKQAIKANN
+325 IPEDDIKKQASHKGN
-340 ADSDIKGKFNWVM
+340 SDISGKFNWVM
-353 DPQTGKVALGR
+353 DPQTGKRALGR

-371 TKLLTQNQSAFNEDM
+371 TKLITQNQSAFNEDM
-386 GLTSNIRPNESC
+386 GLTSNIRPHESC
-398 MPTQTACL
+398 MPTQTVCL
-406 NATTGADEQ
+406 NATTGVDEQ

-421 VEVNDEVAKFVE
+421 VEVNDDVAKFVE

-438 LAVPHRRNADDKIVL
+438 LAVPHRRNADDKLVL

-473 LPKTDDDHIEQ
+473 LPKTDDDHLEQ
-484 HGQVIYPYTDLLLHD
+484 HRQVIYPYTDLLLHD
-499 MGDELADRT
+499 MGDDLADRT
-508 IAGKLPSKGLQVEFL
+508 IAGKLPSKDAQVEFL

-534 WGIGLAQTVDPQAT
+534 WGVGLAQTVDPQAT

-563 WHGGEAMKQQQKV
+563 WHGGEAEKQQQQV

-588 AFLMSL
+588 AFLKSL

>member
-1 MSEYAATTN
+1 MS
-10 RLEVDN
+10 
-16 FIARDFNDSIRE
+16 SIHTK
-28 LRYSM
+28 SSAFPF
-33 HIKKFS
+33 FS
-39 TAKPLFT
+39 SSLQST
-46 SHSSFIP
+46 SF
-53 KPINTSISMSTPLIL
+53 K
-68 SLALI
+68 LALTVVGAI
-73 VALSVSGC
+73 AISAC
-81 QPNKET
+81 QPT
-87 DSNAANKDSNIQQ
+87 DSTSDSASTNKNTNDTAVASGEGA
-100 NSSSQVLNSER
+100 SALTPKR
-111 IQTIE
+111 TQTVE
-116 ALAGVPMQQLASF
+116 SLAGVPMQQLVTF

-148 SYSKPSSNITAS
+148 SYSKPSSNLSAS

-170 FFRQPWVI
+170 FFRQPWVV

-200 CHVKDGRGH
+200 CHIKDGRGH
-209 APLTSE
+209 APMSSE

-221 LIRLAMPATTNKQRQ
+221 LIRLAMPATTDEERV

-266 ARIAVEWRDKPVTFA
+266 ARIAVQWTDKPVTFA
-281 DGHVETLRAPTFNL
+281 DGHVETLRAPTFHL
-295 TNPGY
+295 TSPGY
-300 GPFDDELMVSPRIAL
+300 GAFDDEMMVSPRVAL

-325 IPDADIKKQAIKANN
+325 IPDDDIKKQAVDNDS
-340 ADSDIKGKFNWVM
+340 ADISGKFNWVM
-353 DPQTGKVALGR
+353 DPQTGKTALGR

-386 GLTSNIRPNESC
+386 GLTSNIRPHESC
-398 MPTQTACL
+398 MPAQTACV

-415 GNGKPP
+415 GGGKPP

-438 LAVPHRRNADDKIVL
+438 LAVPHRRNAEDKLVL

-473 LPKTDDDHIEQ
+473 LPKTDDDHLEQ

-508 IAGKLPSKGLQVEFL
+508 IAGKLPPKDAQVEFL

-563 WHGGEAMKQQQKV
+563 WHGGEAEKQKQKV
-576 LKLDK
+576 LQLDK
-581 QGRAELN
+581 QGRAELT
-588 AFLMSL
+588 AFLQSL